1 MKIIF
6 SLLLFVFCSVEC
18 NQKHL
23 QALNVLQEDIV
34 IIYEAST
41 RGFYEKTWIT
51 RDSISFSTD
60 RNLKE
65 IVTSKCKSDD
75 WNELMGFLNEVELES
90 LPQLEPP
97 TKMHQVDGAPMAT
110 LSIKKG
116 DEIYETK
123 VFDHEHPPKAIS
135 QLVNKVLSIKEIM
148 TKQ

>member
-18 NQKHL
+18 NQKHS

-51 RDSISFSTD
+51 KDSISFSTD
-60 RNLKE
+60 RNLKDF
-65 IVTSKCKSDD
+65 VSSKCKNED
-75 WNELMGFLNEVELES
+75 WGELIMLLNEVEIES
-90 LPQLEPP
+90 LPNLEPP
-97 TKMHQVDGAPMAT
+97 TKLHQVDGAPMAT
-110 LSIKKG
+110 LSIEKG

-123 VFDHEHPPKAIS
+123 VFDHGHPPKAIS